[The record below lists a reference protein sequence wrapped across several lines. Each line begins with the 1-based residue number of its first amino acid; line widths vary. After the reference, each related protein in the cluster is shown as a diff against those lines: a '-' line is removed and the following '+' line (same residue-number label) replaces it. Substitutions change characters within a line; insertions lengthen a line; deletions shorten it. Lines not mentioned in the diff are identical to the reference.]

1 MAGDVAERRH
11 RCHRGRALPHR
22 RTFAPAARRRYR
34 SRDATVS
41 PGAPDTRPHL
51 EAAPLRIVFFGSS
64 DFAIPSLKALQ
75 TGGHAPD
82 LVVTKPDAPR
92 GRGRKI
98 YDSDVK
104 LAAQELGLACSQP
117 ADVHAPEFLDELK
130 KLGPDLGVVVSYGVI
145 LKPELL
151 ELPKLGMINAHASLL
166 PLYRGAAPIQ
176 RAIRDGQAETGVT
189 IMRIVEALDAGDVL
203 LTKPTKIDPRENAG
217 MLRERLAE
225 LSGVALLEALA
236 LLAKGKPKY
245 TPQDPSKAT
254 YAPKVEKEH
263 GVINWKLP
271 AKEIDLLVRAMTP
284 KPGAQTRLG
293 SKRFIVMEGTVEQ
306 DLYGMGIPGG
316 LQSSGEEGIR
326 VCTGKDI
333 YRITRIKPDNG
344 RNMTAGEF
352 VRGHHIA
359 PDARFG

>member
-1 MAGDVAERRH
+1 M
-11 RCHRGRALPHR
+11 
-22 RTFAPAARRRYR
+22 RT
-34 SRDATVS
+34 
-41 PGAPDTRPHL
+41 
-51 EAAPLRIVFFGSS
+51 VFFGSS
-64 DFAIPSLKALQ
+64 DFAIPSLRTLKAAGLPP
-75 TGGHAPD
+75 A

-98 YDSDVK
+98 YDSEVK
-104 LAAQELGLACSQP
+104 LAAQELGLPFAQP
-117 ADVHAPEFLDELK
+117 ADPHDPAFLEQLRA
-130 KLGPDLGVVVSYGVI
+130 LQPDLGIVVSYGVI

-151 ELPKLGMINAHASLL
+151 ALPRHGLINAHASLL

-176 RAIRDGQAETGVT
+176 RAIRDGRTETGIT
-189 IMRIVEALDAGDVL
+189 IMRIAEALDAGDVL
-203 LTKPTKIDPRENAG
+203 LAKPTRIDPRENAG
-217 MLRERLAE
+217 MLRDRLAE
-225 LSGVALLEALA
+225 MAGPALVEAIGLIA
-236 LLAKGKPKY
+236 AGRAVF
-245 TPQDPSKAT
+245 TPQDHSQAT

-263 GVINWKLP
+263 GVIQWKLP
-271 AKEIDLLVRAMTP
+271 AREIDLLVRAMTP

-293 SKRFIVMEGTVEQ
+293 SKRFIIMEGTVEQ
-306 DLYGMGIPGG
+306 DLYGMGIPGA

>member
-1 MAGDVAERRH
+1 M
-11 RCHRGRALPHR
+11 
-22 RTFAPAARRRYR
+22 
-34 SRDATVS
+34 
-41 PGAPDTRPHL
+41 
-51 EAAPLRIVFFGSS
+51 RIVFFGSS
-64 DFAIPSLKALQ
+64 DFAIPALQ
-75 TGGHAPD
+75 ALTAGGFAPT

-98 YDSDVK
+98 YDSEVK
-104 LAAQELGLACSQP
+104 LAAQELQLPCAQP
-117 ADVHAPEFLDELK
+117 DDVHAPEFLEQLRALK
-130 KLGPDLGVVVSYGVI
+130 VDLGVVISYGVI

-151 ELPKLGMINAHASLL
+151 GLPKHGMVNAHASLL

-176 RAIRDGQAETGVT
+176 RAIRDGRLETGVT
-189 IMRIVEALDAGDVL
+189 IMRIVEKLDAGDIL
-203 LTKPTKIDPRENAG
+203 LQKVVPIDPREHAG
-217 MLRERLAE
+217 ALRERLAT
-225 LSGVALLEALA
+225 LSGPALLDALA
-236 LLAKGKPKY
+236 RIAKGDAHY
-245 TPQDPSKAT
+245 TPQDEAKVS

-263 GVINWKLP
+263 GVIDWRLP
-271 AKEIDLLVRAMTP
+271 AREIDLLVRAMTP

-293 SKRFIVMEGTVEQ
+293 AKRFIVIEGIVEP

-316 LQSSGEEGIR
+316 LQSSGETGIR
-326 VCTGKDI
+326 VCTGKDL

>member
-1 MAGDVAERRH
+1 M
-11 RCHRGRALPHR
+11 
-22 RTFAPAARRRYR
+22 
-34 SRDATVS
+34 
-41 PGAPDTRPHL
+41 
-51 EAAPLRIVFFGSS
+51 RIVFFGTG
-64 DFAIPSLKALQ
+64 DFAIPSLKALKE
-75 TGGHAPD
+75 GGFAPE

-98 YDSDVK
+98 YDAEVK
-104 LAAQELGLACSQP
+104 LAANDLELPCEQP
-117 ADVHAPEFLDELK
+117 ADLHDEEFVQKIRDLK
-130 KLGPDLGVVVSYGVI
+130 PDIGVVISYGVI

-151 ELPKLGMINAHASLL
+151 GLPTHGMINAHASLL

-176 RAIRDGQAETGVT
+176 RCIRDGHTETGVT
-189 IMRIVEALDAGDVL
+189 IMKITDELDAGDIMLVEK
-203 LTKPTKIDPRENAG
+203 TDIGATENSG
-217 MLRERLAE
+217 QLRARLAE
-225 LSGVALLEALA
+225 LSGKALVAALEQMKQGEVAC
-236 LLAKGKPKY
+236 
-245 TPQDPSKAT
+245 TPQDHDKAT

-263 GVINWKLP
+263 GVIDWSLP
-271 AKEIDLLVRAMTP
+271 AVEVDLLVRAMTP

-293 SKRFIVMEGTVEQ
+293 NKRFIIMEGAVEQ

-326 VCTGKDI
+326 VCTGKDL

-352 VRGHHIA
+352 VRGHQIA

>member
-1 MAGDVAERRH
+1 M
-11 RCHRGRALPHR
+11 
-22 RTFAPAARRRYR
+22 
-34 SRDATVS
+34 
-41 PGAPDTRPHL
+41 
-51 EAAPLRIVFFGSS
+51 RIVFFGSS
-64 DFAIPSLKALQ
+64 DFAIPSLKALKE
-75 TGGHAPD
+75 GGFAPE
-82 LVVTKPDAPR
+82 LVVTKPDAAR

-98 YDSDVK
+98 YDSEVK
-104 LAAQELGLACSQP
+104 LAANELGLPCAQP
-117 ADVHAPEFLDELK
+117 DDPHGAEFLDQLRAMK
-130 KLGPDLGVVVSYGVI
+130 PDIGVVVSYGVI
-145 LKPELL
+145 LKPEMLG
-151 ELPKLGMINAHASLL
+151 LPKKGLINAHASLL
-166 PLYRGAAPIQ
+166 PLLRGAAPIQ
-176 RAIRDGQAETGVT
+176 RAIRDGHAETGIT
-189 IMRIVEALDAGDVL
+189 IMRIVEALDAGDML
-203 LTKPTKIDPRENAG
+203 LKKPVPIDPKENAG
-217 MLRERLAE
+217 VLRARLAE

-236 LLAKGKPKY
+236 LIEKGKDTY
-245 TPQDPSKAT
+245 TPQDHAKAT

-271 AKEIDLLVRAMTP
+271 AKEVDLLVRAMTP

-293 SKRFIVMEGTVEQ
+293 NKRFIVMEGFVEQ

-326 VCTGKDI
+326 VCTGKDL

>member
-1 MAGDVAERRH
+1 
-11 RCHRGRALPHR
+11 
-22 RTFAPAARRRYR
+22 
-34 SRDATVS
+34 
-41 PGAPDTRPHL
+41 
-51 EAAPLRIVFFGSS
+51 LRIVFFGSS
-64 DFAIPSLKALQ
+64 DFAIPSLKALKD
-75 TGGHAPD
+75 GGFAPD
-82 LVVTKPDAPR
+82 LVITKPDAPR

-98 YDSDVK
+98 YDSEVK
-104 LAAQELGLACSQP
+104 LAAQELGLPCEQP
-117 ADVHAPEFLDELK
+117 ADPHGEEFLAQLK
-130 KLGPDLGVVVSYGVI
+130 KLKPDLGVVVSYGVI

-151 ELPKLGMINAHASLL
+151 TLPPMGLINAHASLL

-176 RAIRDGQAETGVT
+176 RAIRDGHAETGVT
-189 IMRIVEALDAGDVL
+189 IMRIIEQLDAGDIL
-203 LTKPTKIDPRENAG
+203 LTKVTAIDPKENAG
-217 MLRERLAE
+217 HLRERLSE

-236 LLAKGKPKY
+236 LIAKGKAKY
-245 TPQDPSKAT
+245 TPQDHAKAT

-263 GVINWKLP
+263 GLINWKLP
-271 AKEIDLLVRAMTP
+271 AKEVDLLVRAMTP

-293 SKRFIVMEGTVEQ
+293 NKRFIVMEGTVEQ

>member
-1 MAGDVAERRH
+1 
-11 RCHRGRALPHR
+11 
-22 RTFAPAARRRYR
+22 
-34 SRDATVS
+34 
-41 PGAPDTRPHL
+41 
-51 EAAPLRIVFFGSS
+51 LRIVFFGSS

-75 TGGHAPD
+75 AGGFAPE

-98 YDSDVK
+98 YDSEVK
-104 LAAQELGLACSQP
+104 LAAA
-117 ADVHAPEFLDELK
+117 ELK
-130 KLGPDLGVVVSYGVI
+130 LPCEQPSDPHDPAFLAKLRKLAPDLGVVVSYGVI
-145 LKPELL
+145 LQPELIS
-151 ELPKLGMINAHASLL
+151 LPVHGMVNAHASLL

-176 RAIRDGQAETGVT
+176 RAIRDGHAETGVT
-189 IMRIVEALDAGDVL
+189 IMRIVEKLDAGDVL
-203 LTKPTKIDPRENAG
+203 LAKPTAIDPRENAG
-217 MLRERLAE
+217 MLRDRLAD
-225 LSGVALLEALA
+225 LAGDALLEALP
-236 LLAKGKPKY
+236 LIAKGNAKY
-245 TPQDPSKAT
+245 TPQDESKAS

-263 GVINWKLP
+263 GVINWRLP
-271 AKEIDLLVRAMTP
+271 AREIDLLVRAMTP

-293 SKRFIVMEGTVEQ
+293 SKRFIVIEGTVEQ
-306 DLYGMGIPGG
+306 DLYGMGIPGA